1 VIDGDKTRGGIQELK
16 EWKAPFE
23 YLQSFENTANGGI
36 PKIPA
41 RYAHPLGRIIAEPS
55 LNPVNLV
62 RNGTWITWTA
72 VGVIGLCMCLVLAFI
87 LFVRKKLTSK
97 KG

>member
-1 VIDGDKTRGGIQELK
+1 MNQPAVLLFTKFK

-23 YLQSFENTANGGI
+23 YLQSFKDAANGGI

-41 RYAHPLGRIIAEPS
+41 QYSQKLGRIVAQPS

-72 VGVIGLCMCLVLAFI
+72 VGVLGFCLFLVLALI
-87 LFVRKKLTSK
+87 D
-97 KG
+97 GCP